1 MLQHGRG
8 STERAKWELNP
19 ICNSLHAIRVGEFID
34 IRLKT
39 SKKDLAADGQQNWYS
54 EVHENPVGV
63 VATLGIIATGAKV
76 AFLIGLI
83 LLIMVIISI
92 GAQMAVAT
100 IVTER
105 KEQTLPFVM
114 SLPISYREYTASK
127 IWGNLIIFLVPWVT
141 MVLSSFGLLLW
152 SPSSRGLL
160 PYTAIMST
168 EILLSTYLILA
179 VALITESQGWTVA
192 AIMVGNL
199 AVNGLGMSSPT
210 SAASRREC
218 GVPRF
223 NGAGQPRRCC
233 WRNSPQ
239 SFCCWGLLLLL
250 SWLVVRYFS
259 LKMRL
264 IPLF

>member
-1 MLQHGRG
+1 M
-8 STERAKWELNP
+8 
-19 ICNSLHAIRVGEFID
+19 
-34 IRLKT
+34 
-39 SKKDLAADGQQNWYS
+39 
-54 EVHENPVGV
+54 

-141 MVLSSFGLLLW
+141 MVLGSFGLLLW

-168 EILLSTYLILA
+168 EILLSTFLILA

-199 AVNGLGMSSPT
+199 AVNGLGYVFAHIGGIAKGMWGPT
-210 SAASRREC
+210 IQWSGAASAVLLAEFATI
-218 GVPRF
+218 V
-223 NGAGQPRRCC
+223 
-233 WRNSPQ
+233 
-239 SFCCWGLLLLL
+239 LLLGATFLEQSKKKDFL
-250 SWLVVRYFS
+250 
-259 LKMRL
+259 
-264 IPLF
+264 